1 MSPGTLLKE
10 PRQSLSK
17 LGLNQS
23 TIDYLK
29 SPDRAAIDNDLEWLN
44 QPGHQAITLHDPLY
58 PACLKEIAVPPPLLF
73 IIGDASLLSMPQLSI
88 VGSRNPSRSG
98 ITTSRDFAAALS
110 SAGLCITSGLA
121 LGIDASAHEGSL
133 NAGGKT
139 VAVLG
144 TGPDRVYPARHKQLA
159 WEIAAK
165 GCLVSEFPPG
175 TRPKACNFPRRNR
188 IISGLGLGVL
198 VVEAAIQSG
207 SLITA
212 RLALEQGREVFAIP
226 GSIHNPL
233 ARGCNA
239 LIKKGAKLVETAQD
253 ILEELHN
260 FQATDII
267 THYLPEPPVAPDP
280 EQKNIL
286 KYVAYSPTS
295 IDTLVKE
302 TGESPETIAS
312 SLLVLELQ
320 GYVQLTS
327 GGCYCRIR

>member
-1 MSPGTLLKE
+1 MTE
-10 PRQSLSK
+10 PRHSLSA
-17 LGLNQS
+17 LGLKQS

-29 SPDRAAIDNDLEWLN
+29 SPDWAAIDNDFEWLN
-44 QPGHQAITLHDPLY
+44 QPGHQAITLHDSRY
-58 PACLKEIAVPPPLLF
+58 PARLKEIAVPPPLLF
-73 IIGDASLLSMPQLSI
+73 VSGDPALLSTPQLSI
-88 VGSRNPSRSG
+88 VGSRNPSPSG
-98 ITTSRDFAAALS
+98 VGTARNFAAALS
-110 SAGLCITSGLA
+110 GAGLCITSGLA

-159 WEIAAK
+159 WKIAEK

-188 IISGLGLGVL
+188 IISGLSLGVL

-239 LIKKGAKLVETAQD
+239 LIKSGAKLVETAQD

-260 FQATDII
+260 FQATDI
-267 THYLPEPPVAPDP
+267 TTYYFPEPSIEPDP
-280 EQKNIL
+280 EQKIIL

-295 IDTLVKE
+295 ID
-302 TGESPETIAS
+302 
-312 SLLVLELQ
+312 
-320 GYVQLTS
+320 
-327 GGCYCRIR
+327 